1 MKYKKSVFR
10 NFALI
15 TQFGISMLVPVALC
29 VFIGLLID
37 KKFGTY
43 WVILFIFLG
52 ILAGGRNIYKM
63 AMAALKDD
71 ERSDKKREE
80 EHDE

>member
-1 MKYKKSVFR
+1 MKYKKSVLR

-15 TQFGISMLVPVALC
+15 TQFGISMLVPIALC
-29 VFIGLLID
+29 VGIGLLID

-43 WVILFIFLG
+43 WVIPLIFVG
-52 ILAGGRNIYKM
+52 MIAGARNIYRM
-63 AMAALKDD
+63 AMSTIKQD
-71 ERSDKKREE
+71 RKE